1 MLYNLCCVSA
11 LFSTAALPLLPKLA
25 YVLLL
30 YKWTVRLT
38 KQIPKCAFYW
48 LLCVKKKRKKISN
61 YLLMY
66 IFNFA
71 IIPDLCKSKY
81 SCCHLF
87 VVYYYDF
94 CPYLVAIK
102 DTLIFER
109 LWSCMCGT
117 SSPLFPCGSLSQV
130 VWLKGSSCHWFL
142 LIKFKDLLMRI
153 WSSTPLLSAII
164 HNPKNSTQSHLS
176 SHVRLRLSCFS
187 FDQSQ

>member
-1 MLYNLCCVSA
+1 MLCECFILYCCTAFAAKTGICAFTIQMNCTPDKTDSKMCF
-11 LFSTAALPLLPKLA
+11 LLAAL
-25 YVLLL
+25 
-30 YKWTVRLT
+30 
-38 KQIPKCAFYW
+38 C
-48 LLCVKKKRKKISN
+48 KKKKEKKFSN

-117 SSPLFPCGSLSQV
+117 SSTLFPCGSLSQV